1 MARKTGRKDI
11 ELIISWLKEDLKYYK
26 ENKGSVTEFW
36 TPITKKLI
44 DSTELRIREL
54 EAKL

>member
-1 MARKTGRKDI
+1 MARKTGRKDV

-26 ENKGSVTEFW
+26 ENRGGVTEFW